1 MSRMFFT
8 KKIILDTSQF
18 YLYKLEISLKR
29 LWMEKITLKKFIS
42 SEMEKIH
49 PRFSVQCKWD
59 CFFTMK
65 SKKIFANVI
74 VVDKLLLAKYLES
87 KKQRIFISSPKRQI
101 FAPKSKLVLRILLT
115 SLILIIGCNF
125 GVRQDIAVNQQKTQE
140 STVEYNEEF
149 DNQSNTTEKEKF
161 DIDFLAFF
169 SDFFEKLYDENSE
182 MYFEKFSLEENQTDE
197 TINISIVGIY
207 PETIKKYFEEIKS
220 EKNIFKDELDLTI
233 EAVSYENEKV
243 KTDCVLIKRKT
254 KDDFFV
260 SEISYLENSE
270 QIPNCDLNEMSFY
283 RAHFENENFE
293 NFLISFRNNLISHG
307 IFPTEETLEN
317 HSLRFFAKKQEI
329 EKVISS
335 YDFKEEKVIKNIFI
349 SSTVED
355 EMIFCEIEFI
365 SSLDKLIGFSLD
377 EILSEKMLKV
387 LCKRSKI
394 ESEILETGK
403 KLFQQED
410 LEIVGKITVTS
421 GEKIILVKDKNG
433 KIIKKT
439 DD

>member
-29 LWMEKITLKKFIS
+29 LWIERMTLKKFIS

-101 FAPKSKLVLRILLT
+101 FAPKSKIIFGILLT

-140 STVEYNEEF
+140 STVEYNVEF

-243 KTDCVLIKRKT
+243 KTDFVLIKRKT
-254 KDDFFV
+254 KDDLCD
-260 SEISYLENSE
+260 SEVLYLENSE
-270 QIPNCDLNEMSFY
+270 KTPSNDLNEMFFY
-283 RAHFENENFE
+283 PERFENENFE
-293 NFLISFRNNLISHG
+293 NFLISFRNNLIFHD

-329 EKVISS
+329 EKLISS

-355 EMIFCEIEFI
+355 EMIYCEIEFI

-403 KLFQQED
+403 KLFPQED

>member
-29 LWMEKITLKKFIS
+29 LWMERMTLKKFIS

-101 FAPKSKLVLRILLT
+101 FAPKSKLVLGILLT

-140 STVEYNEEF
+140 STVEYNVEF

-243 KTDCVLIKRKT
+243 KTDCVLMKRKT
-254 KDDFFV
+254 KDDFFD
-260 SEISYLENSE
+260 SKISYIENSE
-270 QIPNCDLNEMSFY
+270 QIPNSDLNEMSFY

-293 NFLISFRNNLISHG
+293 NFLIFFRNNLIFHG
-307 IFPTEETLEN
+307 IFPTEETFEN
-317 HSLRFFAKKQEI
+317 HTLRFFAKKQEI
-329 EKVISS
+329 EKLISS

-355 EMIFCEIEFI
+355 EMIYCEIEFI

-387 LCKRSKI
+387 LCKRNKI

>member
-29 LWMEKITLKKFIS
+29 LWMEKMTLKKFIS

-101 FAPKSKLVLRILLT
+101 FAPKSKLVLGILLT

-140 STVEYNEEF
+140 STVEYNVEF

-254 KDDFFV
+254 KEDFFV
-260 SEISYLENSE
+260 SEVLYLENSE
-270 QIPNCDLNEMSFY
+270 KTPSNGLNEMFFY
-283 RAHFENENFE
+283 PERFENESFE
-293 NFLISFRNNLISHG
+293 NFLISFRNNLIFHG

-329 EKVISS
+329 EKLISS

-377 EILSEKMLKV
+377 EILSEKMSKA

-410 LEIVGKITVTS
+410 LEIVGQITVTS

>member
-29 LWMEKITLKKFIS
+29 LWMEKMTLKKFIS

-101 FAPKSKLVLRILLT
+101 FAPKSKIIFGILLT

-140 STVEYNEEF
+140 STVEYNVEF

-197 TINISIVGIY
+197 KINASFVGIY
-207 PETIKKYFEEIKS
+207 PEMIKKYFEEIKS

-243 KTDCVLIKRKT
+243 KTDFVLIKRKT
-254 KDDFFV
+254 KDDLCD
-260 SEISYLENSE
+260 SEVLYLENSE
-270 QIPNCDLNEMSFY
+270 KTPSNDLNEMFFY
-283 RAHFENENFE
+283 PERFENENFE
-293 NFLISFRNNLISHG
+293 NFLISFRNNLILYG
-307 IFPTEETLEN
+307 IFPTTESLEN
-317 HSLRFFAKKQEI
+317 HTLSFFAKKQELKKI
-329 EKVISS
+329 ISS

-355 EMIFCEIEFI
+355 EMIYCEIEFV

-377 EILSEKMLKV
+377 EILSEKISKA
-387 LCKRSKI
+387 LCKRSKF
-394 ESEILETGK
+394 ESEILETEK

-433 KIIKKT
+433 KIIKKV